1 MRTIIPVEIEAN
13 NPKMLIDRYMKY
25 VCDNDLPV
33 ETVSSIRNRIKSIAV
48 HEDMEL
54 KVKKTKALEQ
64 LEEILKYMRTSD
76 KKIVVFADVLENE
89 IVELFNISR
98 RIIMLK
104 LHNIYL
110 IDVIKASDL
119 PVKAMK
125 EPSLKAMFFTS
136 SFEAYKTYDDILRK
150 IRLGDFI

>member
-1 MRTIIPVEIEAN
+1 MRTIVPVEIEAN

-25 VCDNDLPV
+25 VEDNDLPL
-33 ETVSSIRNRIKSIAV
+33 ETISSIRNRIKSIVV

-54 KVKKTKALEQ
+54 KVKKSKALEQ
-64 LEEILKYMRTSD
+64 LEEILKYMRMSE

-89 IVELFNISR
+89 IVELWNISR
-98 RIIMLK
+98 RIVMLK

-110 IDVIKASDL
+110 IDVIKATDL

-125 EPSLKAMFFTS
+125 EPSAKAMFYTS
-136 SFEAYKTYDDILRK
+136 RFEAFKGYDDLIRK
-150 IRLGDFI
+150 IKLGDYI